1 MQAGKEFV
9 VIYASRKEICSDLPD
24 GSWGLYPL
32 DQSNVALHYDDGG
45 GHNHLA
51 SEASDGRMMHCNLLA
66 EMSAM
71 LTLLNTSQRDAHAL
85 LWDLDLGRRF

>member
-45 GHNHLA
+45 GAQPL
-51 SEASDGRMMHCNLLA
+51 SEPSERWADDALQPFS
-66 EMSAM
+66 
-71 LTLLNTSQRDAHAL
+71 RDVSNA
-85 LWDLDLGRRF
+85 DIIKY